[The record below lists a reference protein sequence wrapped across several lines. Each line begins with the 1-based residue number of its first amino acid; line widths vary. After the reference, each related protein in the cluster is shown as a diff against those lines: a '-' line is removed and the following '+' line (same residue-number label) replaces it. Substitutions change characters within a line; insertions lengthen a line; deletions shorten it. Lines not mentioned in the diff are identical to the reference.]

1 VRMKPSPAV
10 IADQPA
16 RILIVDDERLNRQL
30 LQIMLTPEG
39 FHLTTADSGE
49 EAMAVV
55 AHQPPDLIL
64 LDIMMSGMDG
74 YQVSAKIKGNP
85 ATRNIPI
92 IMITALDDRNA
103 RMLGLSAG
111 AEDFLTKPV
120 DRAELCVRVR
130 KLLRLKAYG
139 EHRDKYSQMLEGEVG
154 SRMADL
160 VEERDR
166 AQRYLDTATVIL
178 LALDKDGRI
187 TLVNRFACG
196 ILGWTEEELLGRDW
210 VDTCLPARIR
220 DEVRRKLDDVR
231 GGDLAVGEN
240 NILTR
245 SGEERLIE
253 WHDTVLRDDAGLVTG
268 TFASGTDITERRT
281 LEARLRQTSKMDAI
295 GQLASGVAHDFN
307 NLLTVILGFGEI
319 LNADPT
325 IADQSRLDLTEIMN
339 AAHRASRLT
348 KQLLAFSRQQVLNTA
363 PLDMN
368 ALITEMTGM
377 LERLIGEH
385 VEITLT
391 LAPNLSPAL
400 ADRGQLEQV
409 VMNLV
414 VNARDAMP
422 GGGRVS
428 IETADVELGSA
439 FFQFLDEPI
448 VEGHYVMLAVT
459 DTGIGMSKETQRHL
473 FEPFFTTKDAGKGTG
488 LGLST
493 TYGIVKQSK
502 GYISVDS
509 ESARGTTFKVYLPQ
523 SNHDVLMQASSA
535 AVTAPVKSAKE
546 TVLLVEDEAPV
557 RMLAKRILQ
566 GAGYHVLEAANG
578 GDAEKLFALHVD
590 QVELVV
596 TDVVMPG
603 CGGPELFGRLQVRAP
618 ALRVLYMS
626 GYTEQSA
633 AHKAGIDR
641 GLPFVQKP
649 FTAAGF
655 LQHVREAL
663 DR

>member
-1 VRMKPSPAV
+1 M
-10 IADQPA
+10 
-16 RILIVDDERLNRQL
+16 
-30 LQIMLTPEG
+30 
-39 FHLTTADSGE
+39 
-49 EAMAVV
+49 
-55 AHQPPDLIL
+55 
-64 LDIMMSGMDG
+64 
-74 YQVSAKIKGNP
+74 
-85 ATRNIPI
+85 
-92 IMITALDDRNA
+92 
-103 RMLGLSAG
+103 
-111 AEDFLTKPV
+111 
-120 DRAELCVRVR
+120 
-130 KLLRLKAYG
+130 
-139 EHRDKYSQMLEGEVG
+139 YSQMLEGEAG

-160 VEERDR
+160 VEERNR
-166 AQRYLDTATVIL
+166 AQRYLDAATVIL
-178 LALDKDGRI
+178 LALDKDGRV

-196 ILGWTEEELLGRDW
+196 ILGWTEEELLGRNW
-210 VDTCLPARIR
+210 IDTCLPARIR
-220 DEVRRKLDDVR
+220 DEFRKKLDDLL
-231 GGDLAVGEN
+231 GGDLAIVEN

-253 WHDTVLRDDAGLVTG
+253 WRNTVLRDDAGLATG
-268 TFASGTDITERRT
+268 TFSSGTDITEQRK
-281 LEARLRQTSKMDAI
+281 LEAKLRQTSKMDAI

-319 LNADPT
+319 LNADLT
-325 IADQSRLDLTEIMN
+325 IIDQNRSDLTEIMN
-339 AAHRASRLT
+339 AAHRAERLT

-363 PLDMN
+363 PLDVN
-368 ALITEMTGM
+368 GLITEMTGM
-377 LERLIGEH
+377 LQRLIGAQ

-391 LAPNLSPAL
+391 LAPKLSPAL

-422 GGGRVS
+422 GGGKVT
-428 IETADVELGSA
+428 IETADVELDSA
-439 FFQFLDEPI
+439 SSQFQDVAI

-459 DTGIGMSKETQRHL
+459 DTGSGMSKETQRHL

-509 ESARGTTFKVYLPQ
+509 EPARGTTFKVYLPQ
-523 SNHDVLMQASSA
+523 SNHDVLMQASNA
-535 AVTAPVKSAKE
+535 AVTAHIKGASE

-557 RMLAKRILQ
+557 RMLAKRILER
-566 GAGYHVLEAANG
+566 AGYHVLEAANG
-578 GDAEKLFALHVD
+578 GDAEKLFALHVEEVD
-590 QVELVV
+590 LVV

-649 FTAAGF
+649 FTAAEF
-655 LQHVREAL
+655 VRHVREAL